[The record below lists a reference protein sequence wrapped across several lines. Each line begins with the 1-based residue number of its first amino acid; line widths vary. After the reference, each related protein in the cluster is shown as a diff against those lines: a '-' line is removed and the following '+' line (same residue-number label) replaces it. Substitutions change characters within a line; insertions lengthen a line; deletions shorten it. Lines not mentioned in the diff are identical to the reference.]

1 MRARSLDQQA
11 TRSGAFARR
20 AGIVTLSAVLVAA
33 PLAGA
38 APANA
43 ATSDYITSVAFPVTT
58 LSGGEQTNAYFNG
71 DTASTQVVSP
81 GTCTATF
88 LDGAV
93 LDYTL
98 LDPASAHL
106 DYDSLVEYDNA
117 APGQTVTVAFYDQDS
132 GRQDGLDS
140 CSPPALAD
148 IALTASV
155 TLGQPT
161 PPAPEP
167 APTTPAIER
176 TASAAPLSLKQGVP
190 FDQIVSLTVDP
201 GFDFTNGGFV
211 SAGPQSSAGL
221 ENGELNPL
229 EGIIFEYSQP
239 TSGQPQLRVHGTPKY
254 SGSLSTGFEIGD
266 GVSRATG
273 PLVMNVADKNGYV
286 GPISLDAAVGKP
298 VAGSTATIIVEGLQV
313 GAAWS
318 ATLRSTPIVIGTGT
332 VNDAGRLA
340 AVVTIPAGLEA
351 GTHSIT
357 VLSTSAAGTA
367 YSTVVYFTLSAS
379 GTLLAISASATE
391 LAATGQ
397 DFAPSLFI
405 AGGLLLAGAA
415 FAGITVIRRRRNA

>member
-1 MRARSLDQQA
+1 MRNRSLDRQA
-11 TRSGAFARR
+11 TRSAAFARR
-20 AGIVTLSAVLVAA
+20 AGIVTAAAALVAV
-33 PLAGA
+33 PLAAA

-43 ATSDYITSVAFPVTT
+43 ATSDYITAVAFPVTI

-71 DTASTQVVSP
+71 DTALTSVASP
-81 GTCTATF
+81 GVCSAVF

-93 LDYTL
+93 ADYTYT
-98 LDPASAHL
+98 DPANALL
-106 DYDSLVEYDNA
+106 DYDSLVEFDGA
-117 APGQTVTVAFYDQDS
+117 AAGQTVVVGFYDQDS
-132 GRQDGLDS
+132 SRQDGLDS

-148 IALTASV
+148 IALTASL
-155 TLGQPT
+155 TLGQPTPVT

-167 APTTPAIER
+167 APAIVR
-176 TASAAPLSLKQGVP
+176 TASAAPLTLKQGVP

-229 EGIIFEYSQP
+229 EGIVFDYSQP

-266 GVSRATG
+266 GVSYATG
-273 PLVMNVADKNGYV
+273 ALVLNVADKNGLV

-298 VAGSTATIIVEGLQV
+298 IAGSTATIIVEGLQI

-340 AVVTIPAGLEA
+340 AVVTIPAGLEP

-357 VLSTSAAGTA
+357 VLSTSAAGTP
-367 YSTVVYFTLSAS
+367 YSTVVYFTLSAT
-379 GTLLAISASATE
+379 GTLLAISTSAVE
-391 LAATGQ
+391 LAATGT
-397 DFAPSLFI
+397 DVAPSLFV

-415 FAGITVIRRRRNA
+415 FTGVTVMRRRRTA